1 MSDSWSQKESQE
13 MPLGLDSRAGQ
24 EDGHGH
30 HTGASRR
37 CSPPPP
43 PVSVLGAG
51 LLWDLFLES
60 SLLSPMCNGSGC
72 GRG

>member
-1 MSDSWSQKESQE
+1 

-37 CSPPPP
+37 CPPPM
-43 PVSVLGAG
+43 SVLGAG

-60 SLLSPMCNGSGC
+60 SVCLPCAVGRAVGEGRSLLLE
-72 GRG
+72 R